1 VVLGAAGHPGAQEPQ
16 EEEIVQLEL
25 LEKIADENLA
35 EAFLARLSVDGEV
48 RLVTARRLQK
58 QVTDVPGVLDA
69 LGDVSAAMRHIE
81 HAGILRHVGF
91 GEAGGSHYWVT
102 ERTDGFDLATAI
114 NRLSSREVH
123 ISPVR
128 SLQIGLDF
136 LQGLQALHQKEL
148 LHGGLSPGYVLVGYD
163 GVARLDG
170 IGLESTLLQIKDLKQ
185 KSRRQRSTYL
195 SPEVTQ
201 GRNPVPQS
209 DVFSAAA
216 ILYTLLT
223 GAPPMEKEGSGAGMS
238 VRHSTIELPSK
249 LDRNLP
255 FSCDAIFL
263 KALSVA
269 PRQRHESI
277 DSFTA
282 AIKRLRAAMLKGPDE
297 ERAGVKDFV
306 EDLFPNEA
314 IVPGKP
320 GSIDKPAMG
329 EGLRLT
335 MLLGDPGQTPS
346 PAPPE
351 PTPAIPEPQ
360 VAAPPPAD
368 EKVDEEALARV
379 AAWEAAFGKD
389 NKAEEKKPA
398 SPGPPP
404 LKGRSMPSR
413 PPPFPEEKKKTP
425 VATSVVVDW
434 MELGEEKESE
444 DTEEVRPGKHLE
456 PETPPEPEPPPEPPV
471 SEPEPQTAE
480 ESELEREPEPV
491 PEPDDEVEH
500 EEPTPIRT
508 EKIPTLVVE
517 KDEDEQTEPEKA
529 AEEVLGEPGTLPEEK
544 IPEEISG
551 QHDTIQM
558 PPVIDPGPPDDEM
571 PVVRKKSPWKAVA
584 IVVVIVVAA
593 VLTLVFWPS
602 GDGESKEDPAGASS
616 IAFLSVHT
624 TSPAKVTLDGE
635 LIEGTTPVK
644 DKVLRAGKHRVMVD
658 ALDGTRLMDEVIM
671 LQAGEHKE
679 IRVVIAAA
687 PAKVKPP
694 PEEVKPV
701 KPTKKKKRR
710 KKRVRRKR
718 RRTRR

>member
-1 VVLGAAGHPGAQEPQ
+1 M
-16 EEEIVQLEL
+16 QLEL

-48 RLVTARRLQK
+48 KLVTARRLLK
-58 QVTDVPGVLDA
+58 QVIDVPGVLDA
-69 LGDVSAAMRHIE
+69 LGDVSAAMKRIE
-81 HAGILRHVGF
+81 HAGILRHLGF

-102 ERTDGFDLATAI
+102 ERTDGFDLAMAI

-123 ISPVR
+123 INPVR

-136 LQGLQALHQKEL
+136 LQGLQVLHQQEL

-163 GVARLDG
+163 GMARLDG

-185 KSRRQRSTYL
+185 KSRRQRSAYL
-195 SPEVTQ
+195 SPEVAQ
-201 GRNPVPQS
+201 GRSPVPQS

-223 GAPPMEKEGSGAGMS
+223 GAPPMEKEGAGAGMS
-238 VRHSTIELPSK
+238 TRHSTIELPSK

-282 AIKRLRAAMLKGPDE
+282 AIKRLRAAMLRGPDE

-306 EDLFPNEA
+306 ENLFPNEA

-320 GSIDKPAMG
+320 GSIDKPVMG
-329 EGLRLT
+329 EALRLT
-335 MLLGDPGQTPS
+335 MLLGEPQEA
-346 PAPPE
+346 PAPE
-351 PTPAIPEPQ
+351 IPEPEAREPQ
-360 VAAPPPAD
+360 AAETPPA
-368 EKVDEEALARV
+368 EENVDEEALARV
-379 AAWEAAFGKD
+379 AAWEAAFGKSG
-389 NKAEEKKPA
+389 KAEEKKPA

-404 LKGRSMPSR
+404 LKGRSMPAR
-413 PPPFPEEKKKTP
+413 PPPFPGEKKKEGEGSA
-425 VATSVVVDW
+425 ATSVVVDW

-444 DTEEVRPGKHLE
+444 DTEEVRPGQISELDRPLE
-456 PETPPEPEPPPEPPV
+456 PEAPPEPPV
-471 SEPEPQTAE
+471 AAEPAPQAVPQTEPE
-480 ESELEREPEPV
+480 
-491 PEPDDEVEH
+491 VEQ

-517 KDEDEQTEPEKA
+517 KDEEEQTEPEKA
-529 AEEVLGEPGTLPEEK
+529 TDEVLAETDTSPEDK
-544 IPEEISG
+544 IPEEISD

-558 PPVIDPGPPDDEM
+558 PPVVDPGPPDDQA
-571 PVVRKKSPWKAVA
+571 PVIKKKFPWKAVA
-584 IVVVIVVAA
+584 ILVVIVAA
-593 VLTLVFWPS
+593 VVLTLVFWPR
-602 GDGESKEDPAGASS
+602 GESEAPGDAAGASS

-635 LIEGTTPVK
+635 LIEGTTPLK

-658 ALDGTRLMDEVIM
+658 SLDGTRLMDEVIV
-671 LQAGEHKE
+671 LQAGEHKD

-687 PAKVKPP
+687 PPKVEPSG
-694 PEEVKPV
+694 EEVKPV
-701 KPTKKKKRR
+701 KPAAKKKKKRR

-718 RRTRR
+718 RRTRK

>member
-1 VVLGAAGHPGAQEPQ
+1 MVLGSADHQGPQGPQ

-25 LEKIADENLA
+25 IEKLGDENLA
-35 EAFLARLSVDGEV
+35 EAFLARLTVDGEV
-48 RLVTARRLQK
+48 QPVTARRLHR

-69 LGDVSAAMRHIE
+69 FCDVSAAVKRIDHPS
-81 HAGILRHVGF
+81 ILRHVGF
-91 GEAGGSHYWVT
+91 AESGGSHFWIT
-102 ERTDGFDLATAI
+102 QRTDGFDLAMAI

-136 LQGLQALHQKEL
+136 LQGLQTLHQQEL

-170 IGLESTLLQIKDLKQ
+170 VGLESTLLGIKDLKQ
-185 KSRRQRSTYL
+185 KSRRQRTAYL
-195 SPEVTQ
+195 SPEVAQ
-201 GRNPVPQS
+201 GRNPVAQS
-209 DVFSAAA
+209 DVYSAAA

-223 GAPPMEKEGSGAGMS
+223 GTPPTEKEGSGAGMS

-306 EDLFPNEA
+306 ENLFPNEA

-320 GSIDKPAMG
+320 GSIEKPAMG
-329 EGLRLT
+329 EAVRLT
-335 MLLGDPGQTPS
+335 MLSGAS
-346 PAPPE
+346 PPPPE
-351 PTPAIPEPQ
+351 PAQKIPEPKAQ
-360 VAAPPPAD
+360 EPEAAELPPEQEKAD
-368 EKVDEEALARV
+368 EDALARV
-379 AAWEAAFGKD
+379 AAWEAAFGKVGKQED
-389 NKAEEKKPA
+389 KKPE
-398 SPGPPP
+398 SPKPPP

-413 PPPFPEEKKKTP
+413 PPPFPSEKKKTP

-434 MELGEEKESE
+434 MELGEEKEAE
-444 DTEEVRPGKHLE
+444 ETAEVRPDEVSE
-456 PETPPEPEPPPEPPV
+456 PEQQVEPEPPPVPPV
-471 SEPEPQTAE
+471 AAQPQEEPASQIEPA
-480 ESELEREPEPV
+480 PV
-491 PEPDDEVEH
+491 PEPEVEQ

-517 KDEDEQTEPEKA
+517 KEEDEQTEPEKL
-529 AEEVLGEPGTLPEEK
+529 AEEVLSEPGALPEETT
-544 IPEEISG
+544 PQEISD
-551 QHDTIQM
+551 QHDTIQI
-558 PPVIDPGPPDDEM
+558 PPVVDPGPPDDEL
-571 PVVRKKSPWKAVA
+571 PISRKKPPWKALA
-584 IVVVIVVAA
+584 IVAAIAAAAILVA
-593 VLTLVFWPS
+593 VFWPS
-602 GDGESKEDPAGASS
+602 GDGEAPGDTAGATAV
-616 IAFLSVHT
+616 AFLSVHT
-624 TSPAKVTLDGE
+624 SNPAKVTLDGE
-635 LIEGTTPVK
+635 LLDGTTPVK

-671 LQAGEHKE
+671 LQAGEHKD
-679 IRVVIAAA
+679 IRVVVAAA
-687 PAKVKPP
+687 PAKLEPSG
-694 PEEVKPV
+694 EEVKPE
-701 KPTKKKKRR
+701 KPAVKKKKR
-710 KKRVRRKR
+710 KKRRVRRKR
-718 RRTRR
+718 RRTRK

>member
-1 VVLGAAGHPGAQEPQ
+1 
-16 EEEIVQLEL
+16 VQLEL
-25 LEKIADENLA
+25 LEKVADENLA
-35 EAFLARLSVDGEV
+35 EAFLARLGVDGEV
-48 RLVTARRLQK
+48 RLVTARRLFK
-58 QVTDVPGVLDA
+58 QVTDVPGVVDA
-69 LGDVSAAMRHIE
+69 LGDISAAMKRIE
-81 HAGILRHVGF
+81 HASILNHVGF
-91 GEAGGSHYWVT
+91 GEAGGSYYWIT
-102 ERTDGFDLATAI
+102 GRTDGFDLATAI
-114 NRLSSREVH
+114 NRLNSREVH
-123 ISPVR
+123 ISAVR

-136 LQGLQALHQKEL
+136 LQGLQTLHRQQL

-185 KSRRQRSTYL
+185 KSRRQRSAFL
-195 SPEVTQ
+195 SPEVAQ
-201 GRNPVPQS
+201 GRDPVPQS

-223 GAPPMEKEGSGAGMS
+223 GAPPMEKEGSGAGVS

-255 FSCDAIFL
+255 FSCDAIFI
-263 KALSVA
+263 KALSLA

-306 EDLFPNEA
+306 ENLFPNEA

-320 GSIDKPAMG
+320 GSVDKPAVG

-335 MLLGDPGQTPS
+335 MILGNPAQAPAS
-346 PAPPE
+346 APPPAPA
-351 PTPAIPEPQ
+351 PAIPEPEAQ
-360 VAAPPPAD
+360 EPETAGAAVED
-368 EKVDEEALARV
+368 KVDEEALARV
-379 AAWEAAFGKD
+379 AAWEAAFGKIG
-389 NKAEEKKPA
+389 KEEEKK
-398 SPGPPP
+398 SSRPGPPP
-404 LKGRSMPSR
+404 LKGRSMPPR
-413 PPPFPEEKKKTP
+413 PPPFPGEKKKTP

-434 MELGEEKESE
+434 MELGEEKETE
-444 DTEEVRPGKHLE
+444 DTEEVRSDQISELDKPLE
-456 PETPPEPEPPPEPPV
+456 PEPAPEPPV
-471 SEPEPQTAE
+471 PEPLA
-480 ESELEREPEPV
+480 PEPLAQ
-491 PEPDDEVEH
+491 EPSPQSEVEVEQ

-508 EKIPTLVVE
+508 DKIPTLVVD

-529 AEEVLGEPGTLPEEK
+529 TDEVLSEPGALPEETTPK
-544 IPEEISG
+544 ETAPQDLSD

-558 PPVIDPGPPDDEM
+558 PPVADPGPPDDEM
-571 PVVRKKSPWKAVA
+571 PVIKKKAPWKVLAVL
-584 IVVVIVVAA
+584 VVIVAAA
-593 VLTLVFWPS
+593 VLALVFWPKG
-602 GDGESKEDPAGASS
+602 GDQAPGDTAGASS

-624 TSPAKVTLDGE
+624 TGPARVTLDGE

-644 DKVLRAGKHRVMVD
+644 EKVLRAGKHRVMVD

-671 LQAGEHKE
+671 LQAGEHKD
-679 IRVVIAAA
+679 IRVVVAAA
-687 PAKVKPP
+687 PAKVETPG
-694 PEEVKPV
+694 EEVKSE
-701 KPTKKKKRR
+701 KPAAKKKIRK

>member
-1 VVLGAAGHPGAQEPQ
+1 VVLGAADHPGAQEPQ

-25 LEKIADENLA
+25 LEKVADENLA

-48 RLVTARRLQK
+48 RLVTARRLLK
-58 QVTDVPGVLDA
+58 QVADVPGVLDA
-69 LGDVSAAMRHIE
+69 LGGVSAAMKRIE
-81 HAGILRHVGF
+81 HAGILRHIGF
-91 GEAGGSHYWVT
+91 GEAGDSHYWVT
-102 ERTDGFDLATAI
+102 ERTDGFDLAMAI

-123 ISPVR
+123 INPVR

-136 LQGLQALHQKEL
+136 LQGLQILHQQGL

-185 KSRRQRSTYL
+185 KSRRQRSAYL
-195 SPEVTQ
+195 SPEVAQ
-201 GRNPVPQS
+201 GRSPVPQS

-223 GAPPMEKEGSGAGMS
+223 GAPPMEKEGTGAGMS
-238 VRHSTIELPSK
+238 IRHSTIELPSK

-277 DSFTA
+277 ESFTA
-282 AIKRLRAAMLKGPDE
+282 AIKRLRAAMLKGPDD

-306 EDLFPNEA
+306 ENLFPNEA

-320 GSIDKPAMG
+320 GSIDKPATG
-329 EGLRLT
+329 EGLRLI
-335 MLLGDPGQTPS
+335 MLPGEPK
-346 PAPPE
+346 PAPAPE
-351 PTPAIPEPQ
+351 IPEPEATET
-360 VAAPPPAD
+360 VPAE

-379 AAWEAAFGKD
+379 AAWEAAFGKAG
-389 NKAEEKKPA
+389 KPEEKKPA
-398 SPGPPP
+398 TPGPPP
-404 LKGRSMPSR
+404 LKGRSMPAR
-413 PPPFPEEKKKTP
+413 PPPFPGEKKKEDEGS
-425 VATSVVVDW
+425 AASSVVVDW

-444 DTEEVRPGKHLE
+444 DTEEVRPGQVSELE
-456 PETPPEPEPPPEPPV
+456 RPLEPEPPPEPPV
-471 SEPEPQTAE
+471 AEPAPEPEAQ
-480 ESELEREPEPV
+480 EPE
-491 PEPDDEVEH
+491 VEQ

-517 KDEDEQTEPEKA
+517 KDEEEQTEPEKS
-529 AEEVLGEPGTLPEEK
+529 AEEVLSETDTSPEDK
-544 IPEEISG
+544 IPDEISK

-558 PPVIDPGPPDDEM
+558 PPVVDPGPPDDQA
-571 PVVRKKSPWKAVA
+571 PVFKKKVPWKAVA
-584 IVVVIVVAA
+584 ILAAIVVAV
-593 VLTLVFWPS
+593 VLALVFWPKGEDEAP
-602 GDGESKEDPAGASS
+602 GDTAGASS

-635 LIEGTTPVK
+635 LIEGTTPLK
-644 DKVLRAGKHRVMVD
+644 DKVMRAGKHRVMVD
-658 ALDGTRLMDEVIM
+658 SLDGTRLMDEVVV
-671 LQAGEHKE
+671 LQAGEHKD

-687 PAKVKPP
+687 PAKVEPSG
-694 PEEVKPV
+694 EEVKPV
-701 KPTKKKKRR
+701 KPAVKKKKKRR

>member
-1 VVLGAAGHPGAQEPQ
+1 
-16 EEEIVQLEL
+16 VQLEL
-25 LEKIADENLA
+25 LEKVADENLA

-48 RLVTARRLQK
+48 KLVTARRLQK

-69 LGDVSAAMRHIE
+69 LGDVSAAIRRIE

-136 LQGLQALHQKEL
+136 LQGLQVLHQKEL

-185 KSRRQRSTYL
+185 KSRRERSTYL

-201 GRNPVPQS
+201 GRNPVTQS

-306 EDLFPNEA
+306 ETLFPNEA

-335 MLLGDPGQTPS
+335 MLLGDPGQASSATPQTE
-346 PAPPE
+346 PA
-351 PTPAIPEPQ
+351 PAIPEPKAQ
-360 VAAPPPAD
+360 EPQATEPQPA
-368 EKVDEEALARV
+368 EEEVDEEALARV
-379 AAWEAAFGKD
+379 AAWEAAFGKG
-389 NKAEEKKPA
+389 NKAEEKKPG

-404 LKGRSMPSR
+404 LKGRSMPAR

-444 DTEEVRPGKHLE
+444 DTEEVRPGKHLD

-480 ESELEREPEPV
+480 ESELERAPEPV

-517 KDEDEQTEPEKA
+517 KDEDEKTEPEKST
-529 AEEVLGEPGTLPEEK
+529 EEILSETDTSPEDK
-544 IPEEISG
+544 IPEEISAE
-551 QHDTIQM
+551 HDTIQM
-558 PPVIDPGPPDDEM
+558 PPVEDPGEM
-571 PVVRKKSPWKAVA
+571 PVVRKKAPWKALI

-593 VLTLVFWPS
+593 VLTVVFWPKGEGEAP
-602 GDGESKEDPAGASS
+602 GDTTGASS

-635 LIEGTTPVK
+635 VIEGTTPVK

-658 ALDGTRLMDEVIM
+658 ALDGTRLMDEVIV
-671 LQAGEHKE
+671 LQAGEHKD

-687 PAKVKPP
+687 PPKVEPP